1 MLRVGLFSRLV
12 NSRLLYSTK
21 MYTNVQSS
29 VDKYTS
35 VFGRSAGEYLGKQ
48 LKKINPNNREISIKE
63 KKVSLDLINSV
74 LYPVKDFPID
84 LAESLLKKIHKKK
97 PDSITVSKLLNSN
110 IIKQRRKAR
119 SIISKNSAVGNCLES
134 MSLSEN
140 EIFKIGQNRLNPEI
154 SNYSSEKERAVSR
167 LASGLVPAV
176 FFANDAYNQSMMINN
191 NKKEAKLEKKKRFKQ
206 EVSRIGIMAYA
217 QYVVLGALSKFVNK
231 NALTSLAVTTGIVA
245 GTEMLSR
252 VIAGKPVTF
261 VKSKHQN
268 DEEHPLVDIAND
280 KTTIKHSSKA
290 LKIAAGMFAAGAAA
304 VSFKSSSLGKKL
316 TPAISNIYNKLI
328 KKDIYISKKE
338 FNSIIKKLNDNGF
351 ENLAKKYQTIAAKQ
365 NTKNI
370 FIGTQNRK
378 GVYTVVDSII
388 MTPIK
393 AVYDISTLPFKMFSK
408 NKTPIVKQSEE
419 NLLQGISYIKSIQ
432 NRPDFKEKLNKK
444 ILSSFDNK
452 TKTNYSN
459 HNLAKYSKIATSSA
473 SSYFIVADSY
483 NMVMQKE
490 NNKENAKKVS
500 KKVLL
505 QRGVNIGMGAYIL
518 TILNNMFKV
527 KYNKSLYCVAMVSGL
542 FGLLNEGL
550 SRLVVG
556 IPVTEKTREE
566 QLKFK
571 QGYSKVMNKFT

>member
-1 MLRVGLFSRLV
+1 
-12 NSRLLYSTK
+12 
-21 MYTNVQSS
+21 
-29 VDKYTS
+29 
-35 VFGRSAGEYLGKQ
+35 
-48 LKKINPNNREISIKE
+48 
-63 KKVSLDLINSV
+63 
-74 LYPVKDFPID
+74 
-84 LAESLLKKIHKKK
+84 
-97 PDSITVSKLLNSN
+97 
-110 IIKQRRKAR
+110 
-119 SIISKNSAVGNCLES
+119 
-134 MSLSEN
+134 
-140 EIFKIGQNRLNPEI
+140 
-154 SNYSSEKERAVSR
+154 
-167 LASGLVPAV
+167 
-176 FFANDAYNQSMMINN
+176 
-191 NKKEAKLEKKKRFKQ
+191 
-206 EVSRIGIMAYA
+206 
-217 QYVVLGALSKFVNK
+217 
-231 NALTSLAVTTGIVA
+231 
-245 GTEMLSR
+245 
-252 VIAGKPVTF
+252 
-261 VKSKHQN
+261 
-268 DEEHPLVDIAND
+268 
-280 KTTIKHSSKA
+280 
-290 LKIAAGMFAAGAAA
+290 
-304 VSFKSSSLGKKL
+304 
-316 TPAISNIYNKLI
+316 
-328 KKDIYISKKE
+328 
-338 FNSIIKKLNDNGF
+338 
-351 ENLAKKYQTIAAKQ
+351 
-365 NTKNI
+365 
-370 FIGTQNRK
+370 
-378 GVYTVVDSII
+378 
-388 MTPIK
+388 
-393 AVYDISTLPFKMFSK
+393 MFSK

-459 HNLAKYSKIATSSA
+459 HNLAKYSKIATTSA

>member
-1 MLRVGLFSRLV
+1 MLRVGLLSRLV

-84 LAESLLKKIHKKK
+84 LAESLLKKIQKKK

-268 DEEHPLVDIAND
+268 RF
-280 KTTIKHSSKA
+280 HS
-290 LKIAAGMFAAGAAA
+290 
-304 VSFKSSSLGKKL
+304 
-316 TPAISNIYNKLI
+316 
-328 KKDIYISKKE
+328 
-338 FNSIIKKLNDNGF
+338 
-351 ENLAKKYQTIAAKQ
+351 ENV
-365 NTKNI
+365 KNAP
-370 FIGTQNRK
+370 R
-378 GVYTVVDSII
+378 
-388 MTPIK
+388 
-393 AVYDISTLPFKMFSK
+393 LC
-408 NKTPIVKQSEE
+408 QSEA
-419 NLLQGISYIKSIQ
+419 G
-432 NRPDFKEKLNKK
+432 
-444 ILSSFDNK
+444 
-452 TKTNYSN
+452 
-459 HNLAKYSKIATSSA
+459 
-473 SSYFIVADSY
+473 
-483 NMVMQKE
+483 
-490 NNKENAKKVS
+490 
-500 KKVLL
+500 
-505 QRGVNIGMGAYIL
+505 
-518 TILNNMFKV
+518 
-527 KYNKSLYCVAMVSGL
+527 CVV
-542 FGLLNEGL
+542 F
-550 SRLVVG
+550 
-556 IPVTEKTREE
+556 
-566 QLKFK
+566 
-571 QGYSKVMNKFT
+571 